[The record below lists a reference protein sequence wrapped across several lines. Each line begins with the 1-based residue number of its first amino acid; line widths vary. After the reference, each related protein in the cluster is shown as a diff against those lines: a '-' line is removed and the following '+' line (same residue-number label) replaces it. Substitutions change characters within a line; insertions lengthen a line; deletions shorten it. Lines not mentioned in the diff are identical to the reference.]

1 MRAQERTVELSDAND
16 QLQQSLQEKLVVQ
29 DNGIG
34 LPEGFDYRK
43 SRSLG
48 LQLISILSRQLQI
61 GIKLA
66 AKREQSSLS
75 LFRCVQGQWEIGS
88 NLRKIAGPCLGA
100 SCTFVLYIHS
110 QGI

>member
-1 MRAQERTVELSDAND
+1 MQERTVELSDAND

-43 SRSLG
+43 SKSLG

-61 GIKLA
+61 GI
-66 AKREQSSLS
+66 E
-75 LFRCVQGQWEIGS
+75 
-88 NLRKIAGPCLGA
+88 LRSEAGTEFA
-100 SCTFVLYIHS
+100 ITFPVRSGPMGDRL
-110 QGI
+110 